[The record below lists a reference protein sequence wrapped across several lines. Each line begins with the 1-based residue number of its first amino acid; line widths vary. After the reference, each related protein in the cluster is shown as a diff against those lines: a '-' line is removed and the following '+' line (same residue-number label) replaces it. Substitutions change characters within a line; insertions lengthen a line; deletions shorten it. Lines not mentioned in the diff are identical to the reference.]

1 MILCRLRKRAGGLVI
16 FLLAFA
22 SATAFAQAADAVT
35 RMEMWTA
42 IVSTV
47 GGGVV
52 LGAGLLAWILGRDR
66 EQTREGVE
74 LVIRSNER
82 LADQIEKA
90 MAALTHHDENP
101 YAHPIG
107 SATRL
112 APLTVS
118 IGELDTKVDVLAE
131 KLDRLIWDHDRI
143 QSAEGDVCSA
153 LRELRN
159 RDPKDSPHPR
169 RGGDPHGFDGTALR
183 GKKK

>member
-1 MILCRLRKRAGGLVI
+1 MIFCRLRQKAGGLVI
-16 FLLAFA
+16 FFLAFG
-22 SATAFAQAADAVT
+22 SATALAQAADVIT

-47 GGGVV
+47 GGGIV
-52 LGAGLLAWILGRDR
+52 LGAGLLAWILSRDR
-66 EQTREGVE
+66 EQTREGVD

-90 MAALTHHDENP
+90 MVALVHHDENP

-112 APLTVS
+112 APLEAS
-118 IGELDTKVDVLAE
+118 IGAMDTKVDALTE
-131 KLDRLIWDHDRI
+131 KLDRLIWEHNSI
-143 QSAEGDVCSA
+143 QATEGDVCAA
-153 LRELRN
+153 LRELRH

-169 RGGDPHGFDGTALR
+169 RQSDPVGFDGTGLR
-183 GKKK
+183 GKK